1 MTETL
6 ARISESVPND
16 AAEVDR
22 LAEIKAEF
30 AKVLT
35 LLEEATA
42 PMLRHYAQLRV
53 LHGLRDIRKSTEQLR
68 VDRLCRRSTPTPRC
82 WPLSD
87 EGRKP

>member
-1 MTETL
+1 MAETL
-6 ARISESVPND
+6 ARISRSVPSD

-42 PMLRHYAQLRV
+42 PTLRHFAQLRV

-68 VDRLCRRSTPTPRC
+68 WIGFAVDRRQYPDAV
-82 WPLSD
+82 PLPD
-87 EGRKP
+87 DGRKP